1 MGNSK
6 KSTRDKIMIGLFD
19 AVLSLI
25 NNCTETTI
33 TQRERDIVSMY
44 MEGKS
49 FEEIGKIQ
57 NISSE
62 RVRRIIYR
70 VLEKMESSE
79 NVVDRYLDAK
89 ARCEALKKE
98 VAMLRHAKS
107 KVYGNEGKDADGVL
121 LMDCNLSQRILKPLS
136 TAYPEVRTIYELS
149 QKTKKE
155 LLSVSRLGRTS
166 VKEIEDLLA
175 NFGYSLKR

>member
-49 FEEIGKIQ
+49 FEEIGKIH

-79 NVVDRYLDAK
+79 NVVARYLDAK
-89 ARCEALKKE
+89 ARNEALKKE
-98 VAMLRHAKS
+98 LAMLRHAKS